1 MLLNYI
7 LLRWVGHRIICIFSS
22 IQTTFVKK
30 TFWKG
35 TPFKHM
41 IGCQEFS
48 TTHLPQTK
56 EENEI
61 S

>member
-1 MLLNYI
+1 
-7 LLRWVGHRIICIFSS
+7 
-22 IQTTFVKK
+22 VKK